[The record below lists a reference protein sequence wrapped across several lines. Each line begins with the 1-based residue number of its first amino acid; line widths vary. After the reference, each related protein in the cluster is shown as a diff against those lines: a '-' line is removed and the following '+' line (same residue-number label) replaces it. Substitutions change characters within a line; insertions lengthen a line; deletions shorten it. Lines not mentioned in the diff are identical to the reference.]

1 MLVTLRCQRVKVGE
15 DQFAEYGSAC
25 TSSLL
30 IVNYMLKLLHCIKIC
45 HTLKRGM
52 RLRFPHK
59 NLDNWA
65 NLFSEILSLM
75 FIYQIFCD
83 DFGYFFSYLQQ

>member
-30 IVNYMLKLLHCIKIC
+30 KVNCMPKSLHCVKIC
-45 HTLKRGM
+45 HTLQPGM
-52 RLRFPHK
+52 RLRSPHK

-65 NLFSEILSLM
+65 SLFSDILP
-75 FIYQIFCD
+75 Y
-83 DFGYFFSYLQQ
+83 

>member
-30 IVNYMLKLLHCIKIC
+30 IVNCMLISLHCVKIC
-45 HTLKRGM
+45 HTLQPGM
-52 RLRFPHK
+52 KLRSPYK

-65 NLFSEILSLM
+65 NLFSEILP
-75 FIYQIFCD
+75 Y
-83 DFGYFFSYLQQ
+83 

>member
-30 IVNYMLKLLHCIKIC
+30 IVNCMLKLLHCVKIYL
-45 HTLKRGM
+45 TLQPGM
-52 RLRFPHK
+52 RFRSPHK

-65 NLFSEILSLM
+65 KLFSEISP
-75 FIYQIFCD
+75 Y
-83 DFGYFFSYLQQ
+83 

>member
-30 IVNYMLKLLHCIKIC
+30 IVNCMLKSLHCVKIC
-45 HTLKRGM
+45 HTLQPGM
-52 RLRFPHK
+52 RFRSPHK

-65 NLFSEILSLM
+65 NLFSEILP
-75 FIYQIFCD
+75 Y
-83 DFGYFFSYLQQ
+83 